1 MGLPT
6 VGAMEIRL
14 YQRGDEIGITRLF
27 HEVFGREMSLEEW
40 RWKYAGRGNKKVY
53 SAVAVNAED
62 GIVAHYGGMPHRM
75 IYQGREVYGLAICDV
90 MVHAGHRGFKLF
102 KEVASLVPEEAVKD
116 GIILGYGF
124 PNERAL
130 RLPEKLG
137 LYEKIEDVC
146 EANKE
151 ARFWNNSARYIYKL
165 FPLSYDDRRI
175 DGLWDEVKGNQ
186 VLSVVR
192 DRDYIRWRYQRH
204 PLLRYE
210 LWGLR
215 RRWGRRLRGLAV
227 LRNEEEKERFLI
239 TDFVCPANEM
249 DALFQKIENVVCAAG
264 GKRLTLWHPAYLEEE
279 MIRMGFSVGY
289 AGTAIPRTTHEQT
302 LRKEEIAG
310 RFFYTMGDTD
320 FL

>member
-1 MGLPT
+1 
-6 VGAMEIRL
+6 MEIRL
-14 YQRGDEIGITRLF
+14 YREGDEIGITKLF
-27 HEVFGREMSLEEW
+27 HEVFGREISLEEW
-40 RWKYAGRGNKKVY
+40 RWKYTGEGNKKVY
-53 SAVAVNAED
+53 SAVAIDERD
-62 GIVAHYGGMPHRM
+62 RIVAHYGGMPHRM
-75 IYQGREVYGLAICDV
+75 IYQGREVYGLAIGDV
-90 MVHAGHRGFKLF
+90 MVHAKYRGLRLF
-102 KEVASLVPEEAVKD
+102 KEVASMVPEEAVKD

-151 ARFWNNSARYIYKL
+151 TRFWNNPARYVYKL

-175 DGLWDEVKGNQ
+175 DDLWEEVKYSY

-192 DRDYIRWRYQRH
+192 DGDYLRWRYQRH
-204 PLLRYE
+204 PLFSYE

-215 RRWGRRLRGLAV
+215 KRWSSRLRGIAV
-227 LRNEEEKERFLI
+227 LRREDEKERVLI
-239 TDFVCPANEM
+239 MDFVCPANEM
-249 DALFQKIENVVCAAG
+249 YALFQKIENVVFG
-264 GKRLTLWHPAYLEEE
+264 KKKRLALWHPEYLKRK
-279 MIRMGFSVGY
+279 MTRMGFSVGS
-289 AGTAIPRTTHEQT
+289 AGTSIPRTTHEQT
-302 LRKEEIAG
+302 LRKNEIAG

>member
-1 MGLPT
+1 MPLK
-6 VGAMEIRL
+6 IRL
-14 YQRGDEIGITRLF
+14 YEEGDEMGITKLF
-27 HEVFGREMSLEEW
+27 YEVFEREMSLEEW
-40 RWKYAGRGNKKVY
+40 RWKYVRGGERKVY
-53 SAVAVNAED
+53 SAVAVDERD

-75 IYQGREVYGLAICDV
+75 IYQGREVYGLAIGDV
-90 MVHAGHRGFKLF
+90 MTHAGHRGFKLF
-102 KEVASLVPEEAVKD
+102 KEVASLVPDEAVRD

-151 ARFWNNSARYIYKL
+151 TRFWNNAVRYVYKL

-175 DGLWDEVKGNQ
+175 DDLWEEEKDNN

-192 DRDYIRWRYQRH
+192 DRDYLEWRYQRH
-204 PLLRYE
+204 PLFSYE

-215 RRWGRRLRGLAV
+215 KRWSSRLRGLAV
-227 LRNEEEKERFLI
+227 LRREDEKERVLI
-239 TDFVCPANEM
+239 MDFVCPSNKME
-249 DALFQKIENVVCAAG
+249 ALFQKIENVVYAAG
-264 GKRLTLWHPAYLEEE
+264 GKRLTLWHPEYLKGK
-279 MIRMGFSVGY
+279 MIRMGFSVGS
-289 AGTAIPRTTHEQT
+289 AGTSIPRTTHEQT
-302 LRKEEIAG
+302 LRKNEIAG

>member
-1 MGLPT
+1 MKE
-6 VGAMEIRL
+6 VEEIRL
-14 YQRGDEIGITRLF
+14 YREGDEIGITRLF
-27 HEVFGREMSLEEW
+27 YEVFGREMSLEEW
-40 RWKYAGRGNKKVY
+40 RWKYTGRGNRKVY
-53 SAVAVNAED
+53 SAVAVNERD

-75 IYQGREVYGLAICDV
+75 IYQGREVYGLAIGDV
-90 MVHAGHRGFKLF
+90 MVHAKYRRPKLF

-124 PNERAL
+124 PNDRAL

-151 ARFWNNSARYIYKL
+151 ATFRNTPARYVYKL
-165 FPLSYDDRRI
+165 FPLRYDDSKI
-175 DGLWDEVKGNQ
+175 DDLWDEVKNSY

-192 DRDYIRWRYQRH
+192 SGDYLRWRYQRH
-204 PLLRYE
+204 PLFSYE

-215 RRWGRRLRGLAV
+215 KRWSSRLCGLAV
-227 LRNEEEKERFLI
+227 LRREDERGRVLI
-239 TDFVCPANEM
+239 VDFVCPAHEM
-249 DALFQKIENVVCAAG
+249 DALFQKIENVVCG
-264 GKRLTLWHPAYLEEE
+264 KKRLTLWHPEHLKQK
-279 MIRMGFSVGY
+279 ITQMGFSVGF
-289 AGTAIPRTTHEQT
+289 AGTSVPRTTHKQT
-302 LRKEEIAG
+302 LRKNEMAG